1 MKTIL
6 VLNQKGGVSKTSVCV
21 ELASFLTQFPTT
33 KKGANVLAIDM
44 DAQQHFS
51 KYVSADVVLEE
62 EGRNGKIKES
72 KNAIDVLLAN
82 EFILDAVQ
90 TIEVPRFLDKTA
102 MSKAIYDRRQ
112 QLAADKKAVKENSKS
127 ADEANK
133 KCKELDEIAKK
144 EIAEMKKQVFEEENP
159 HPAIDVLPASKRL
172 SSAGKMFIEEDDEYL
187 LREILHDEEV
197 QEKYDY
203 CIIDSAPARSP
214 LLSMSII
221 AADYII
227 IPTDRDPGAIDG
239 IENTLQDIEVFMNK
253 HETSAKIL
261 GIYMT
266 RFEKAA
272 IQTVLEEDIMVT
284 AEDYGIS
291 VFDSFSK
298 NSPISKESR
307 LSCQSVAAYKSNC
320 SLAYEYYDFVKET
333 LEKIKEC
340 EE

>member
-1 MKTIL
+1 
-6 VLNQKGGVSKTSVCV
+6 
-21 ELASFLTQFPTT
+21 
-33 KKGANVLAIDM
+33 
-44 DAQQHFS
+44 
-51 KYVSADVVLEE
+51 
-62 EGRNGKIKES
+62 
-72 KNAIDVLLAN
+72 
-82 EFILDAVQ
+82 
-90 TIEVPRFLDKTA
+90 
-102 MSKAIYDRRQ
+102 
-112 QLAADKKAVKENSKS
+112 
-127 ADEANK
+127 
-133 KCKELDEIAKK
+133 
-144 EIAEMKKQVFEEENP
+144 MKKQVFEEENP